1 MSNEQK
7 PQNRLEIE
15 LDAEVA
21 QGQYSSL
28 VVITHSTSEFV
39 LDFAEMLPGM
49 PKEYHPYVDLL
60 EDETSDGIAKMLTE
74 VLSNSDEI
82 LFQKGVEARRFVL
95 EQKNNVIQAQKILEM
110 LKT

>member
-21 QGQYSSL
+21 QGQYSNL

-49 PKEYHPYVDLL
+49 PKAKVKSRVIMTPEHAKRLL
-60 EDETSDGIAKMLTE
+60 LSLQENVGRFENKMGNIAIPGGPAGQSGGGFNM
-74 VLSNSDEI
+74 
-82 LFQKGVEARRFVL
+82 G
-95 EQKNNVIQAQKILEM
+95 QA
-110 LKT
+110 